1 MTCYSFVSN
10 AQKKRISL
18 FEEYTKGTV
27 LMKNGSKI
35 SALLNYDASSHE
47 MLFKQNGT
55 ELILVNEDQIDTVYI
70 GNRTFVPTGNRFSE
84 VISLENGVVF
94 IDWLLKNAYR
104 GYKGAYGQISQAKV
118 EVINTAEL
126 TNDLY
131 ENQSAEVYEL
141 ENENIYGFYL
151 NGRFVKCKKVK
162 DILKVFS
169 DRKDSIQLYIKKEGI
184 NFSKVADA
192 LKLIDYCLG
201 FEL

>member
-1 MTCYSFVSN
+1 MLFIRFKCTEKAHFSFRRIYEGNSTHE
-10 AQKKRISL
+10 KRI
-18 FEEYTKGTV
+18 
-27 LMKNGSKI
+27 KNF
-35 SALLNYDASSHE
+35 ALLNYDASSHE

-131 ENQSAEVYEL
+131 ENQSAEV
-141 ENENIYGFYL
+141 
-151 NGRFVKCKKVK
+151 
-162 DILKVFS
+162 
-169 DRKDSIQLYIKKEGI
+169 
-184 NFSKVADA
+184 
-192 LKLIDYCLG
+192 
-201 FEL
+201 